1 MVVFTWANC
10 MFHFHQIHQLVNSEK
25 EGHLWFNQ
33 LMSSSD
39 LKFELKPQ
47 TLTFH
52 VREKWWGGW
61 WRRGGLRVP
70 DAGSEKLHTMIR

>member
-10 MFHFHQIHQLVNSEK
+10 MFHFDQIHQSVNSEK

-47 TLTFH
+47 TLTFR
-52 VREKWWGGW
+52 VREKWWGGRW
-61 WRRGGLRVP
+61 WIGGLRVP
-70 DAGSEKLHTMIR
+70 DAGSEKPHTMIR